1 VGEKMKWRKI
11 IMAVLI
17 GSFML
22 VEYGTFVVYVSRF
35 LSFVNYEEYR
45 RIHII
50 LDIFLTHAVVCLGVA
65 IVTGFIIHKKTTVDT
80 LEIFLC
86 SCFCAVVSLPA
97 SLLLMFMTGAL
108 STIAPDKWIDT
119 PLYGVVESIML
130 IVAYVLGI
138 ILPSAQSIRMAK
150 IVQNGSDK
158 ETLQRFW

>member
-50 LDIFLTHAVVCLGVA
+50 LDIFLTHAVVCVFVG
-65 IVTGFIIHKKTTVDT
+65 IVTGFIINKKTTVDT
-80 LEIFLC
+80 L
-86 SCFCAVVSLPA
+86 
-97 SLLLMFMTGAL
+97 
-108 STIAPDKWIDT
+108 
-119 PLYGVVESIML
+119 
-130 IVAYVLGI
+130 
-138 ILPSAQSIRMAK
+138 
-150 IVQNGSDK
+150 
-158 ETLQRFW
+158 